1 MPEKPEGTN
10 NPEKKPLPNHGQ
22 EASAVKP
29 QDTDNIDKGE
39 KAPQFQASQ
48 KLSETAWAPENQT
61 VTAFAP
67 TLPAGFPQPELVGD
81 SIVEGRVL
89 KSDEVRKSWDLD
101 DQQIESLAKQIR
113 ECIDR
118 RSFAGMGA
126 PDPDTKQIARL
137 LEGLKL
143 SDRRAVEMVLNKKQD
158 FRQELQTLLSQRP
171 GDLNSLIAILDR
183 PDRQDNLPL
192 ENTQAVHY
200 AHKIVESLQGFSKEG
215 ADTTVNLLAPLNKAE
230 RQQIEAELSNEL
242 KMPFRNWLHQ
252 GALNNESIAQIEATL
267 DHPDSGTDYKGSIK
281 VLMGG
286 LKDNWSSSK
295 ENAILHIVSG
305 MDGKEIR
312 DSGLFQ
318 ELRSSQYLSTTAQQ
332 VLDVTLTGRDKWTA
346 DKQQS
351 RELGEVALKAKNLE
365 VFKDAMQ
372 SPAARE
378 YFRTSEGS
386 KKIDDTY
393 SGPFDSRDKQIAHDY
408 AELNDTKLLTDLQ
421 MYQFSLSPSREA
433 ITQRLMSATE
443 DEKKLFQQGRGLADL
458 RPKETEEEKAAN
470 RYYLDVFEALRS
482 ASKYDSKQLKE
493 WTGMLLDTKSATKE
507 EKTDPRQQILEMNK
521 SGVSGLD
528 AVRQLEDILKTNP
541 ELVTKLNGEDKELQA
556 AFSSAL
562 KRVSED
568 ARNAAI
574 AGNMWKDMTDP
585 SNLNPISAML
595 NAPERMRRQGELA
608 QDITSSAE
616 DKLSKQLLTQ
626 GQLSLEQKLFVAGDK
641 KLSANDLLSLSAD
654 EKQHLLKGQLAPKL
668 QEVVFGKGKESEF
681 IHSILSKQ
689 DTKLTTLDQ
698 IRAFSLG
705 RGASAEQIEA
715 LMDQMSVIQRKELSD
730 QYFAKYQSVMHA
742 DILQQIKDPVDKA
755 RILQSLRHADDT
767 AEQKIIN
774 TQIEQTK
781 HSGPLD
787 SLSEAYSPDQRMSSR
802 YSRAAESFYRQV
814 KDGLTDKQ
822 KDSLENLSPEKKQE
836 IATALMKYQSSLKK
850 YWSAQKDYTRNKEE
864 MSEQLADATLT
875 AGAVIASI
883 AQPELTPALLART
896 AALSAAGRLGIK
908 QAVMSGDFDTSQE
921 SFQKEL
927 YKGTMTG
934 VLNSLGGQA
943 FSSGRFV
950 SLGKFSKVA
959 STAGEKTVS
968 ELASNN
974 ALKSV
979 LKDDAAQ
986 ILEGKLEQTTMDK
999 VFGSPKTCMNDAKA
1013 IAKSIAPKANDEQI
1027 DLIAKSIQQHRKQ
1040 EVLNSF
1046 KGKLWHEGD
1055 QLATSITASV
1065 AGATFAEI
1073 ASTAVGYESPTTLLK
1088 RLELSGQAAAVGGTL
1103 FHFGFKAVGKGVQGL
1118 TNVIIG
1124 KDAQGHLYAGPGT
1137 RVISD
1142 GKQII
1147 VGKEPYYFKKDD
1159 VVVETAPRRR
1169 DCIDA
1174 PPFLEAA
1181 SLPPKSEWIE
1191 PPDTTLEKQR
1201 PKTEIA
1207 TPTPL
1212 EKSSRAFDKVPE
1224 DFRQQL
1230 RALNDEQLSL
1240 YEKQFEQTLPS
1251 TTDPVLKET
1260 VSQMLAYTRL
1270 LKNVRARV
1278 DGYITTKPKV
1288 ESQPEIIEK
1297 PPEPKPEASFLGKLS
1312 EIVDTSDSELAAR
1325 RTISGRTPAEIRQLA
1340 EACQLTEEDVRFA
1353 YASTSSDLA
1362 ASIERYHNL
1371 AQKSPSERLQQAAK
1385 RLELFTSMVQEERIQ
1400 RFQHRYPSILKT
1412 QIRSVA
1418 AKDFDELSKHRKMLD
1433 EIIKDNRYDRA
1444 VAYCKQEI
1452 GLVSELQA
1460 EHLSKTLDQNLSKR
1474 ISSDQ
1479 IPPVGEEIRLLW
1491 QYDLGSNRD
1500 GVNAIIGK
1508 PRAEAMTASR
1518 IGITMSRLSRAD
1530 GVPKAT
1536 GEPVLISDNLAAI
1549 PWRDGEILYSHNN
1562 EITVNDRIAKTS
1574 RTINS
1579 SGQLIECLHNN
1590 GELRQYTYDPTT
1602 NEVATIKYKQGTD
1615 VVTYEKHAGS
1625 FQMRTRHA
1633 DGSESIEPLPTLKK
1647 IETNPDGSYTFD
1659 RDAVRTVTFPDGSQQ
1674 FHYGEGRAVH
1684 HANIEVEAARL
1695 DKNSSD
1701 AFHEIGDTK
1710 LAEKTPNI
1718 VNKRIFRF
1726 SRLLTSF
1733 DAMAAE
1739 TKMSLDDKAVFYK
1752 HLNRLMDDSKDQAI
1766 GSRAARRELA
1776 EQVLYN
1782 AVHARD
1788 IDQGQNNTCN
1798 VTTIEKRCWARH
1810 PVAMAQ
1816 FAADIAEHGK
1826 FITTSGKVI
1835 DMSQVVDGL
1844 RPDAEARKNLRLQR
1858 DGHHNV
1864 LVMDGQRS
1872 WLSQMTQIA
1881 MVNTGW
1887 KEMSAIVSAEGI
1899 MNPPNIAF
1907 DRYGKVLGK
1916 IDPNDATKIYDGN
1929 NKVKR
1934 TWSSGDEVFDEH
1946 KQPLNLKQED
1956 LVFDSKHQ
1964 VIGILGR
1971 SKIEK
1976 LFDAN
1981 NQVANSSLNPGDI
1994 LYDAPGGNP
2003 VVRAT
2008 QFGEIEYGK
2017 KFGKL
2022 DRQPGKPERQLDKK
2036 TPLTEQEVLLIKKPK
2051 AREYCKSE
2059 RGNYIN
2065 QPKMSLDHFKRIS
2078 EEVTG
2083 IAEDQPFVVMRT
2095 RTKAESDIRID
2106 ITSKEELSE
2115 QLIKWKRDNKL
2126 PAIIYVNA
2134 AQPPFGQ
2141 HMDASDATGIKH
2153 DWHVINAWDFD
2164 GTNVDITNQWG
2175 KKHNIKIP
2183 LEQLFDAMQDPNG
2196 RLGTE

>member
-1 MPEKPEGTN
+1 MKVPETEG
-10 NPEKKPLPNHGQ
+10 
-22 EASAVKP
+22 
-29 QDTDNIDKGE
+29 KGDRTTHS
-39 KAPQFQASQ
+39 QASQ
-48 KLSETAWAPENQT
+48 KMSESAWAPENQAAT
-61 VTAFAP
+61 TFIP
-67 TLPAGFPQPELVGD
+67 RLPAGFPQPELVGD
-81 SIVEGRVL
+81 QIVGDQIVEGQVV
-89 KSDEVRKSWDLD
+89 KPGEVGRTWDLD
-101 DQQIESLAKQIR
+101 DKQIEDLSGQIR
-113 ECIDR
+113 QCLDR
-118 RSFAGMGA
+118 RSFGGLGA
-126 PDPDTKQIARL
+126 PDPDTREMSRL

-143 SDRRAVEMVLNKKQD
+143 SDRRAIEMVLSRKND
-158 FRQELQTLLSQRP
+158 FRPELEKLLAQKP
-171 GDLNSLIAILDR
+171 EELKSLIAILDR

-200 AHKIVESLQGFSKEG
+200 AHTIVECLQGFSKDG
-215 ADTTVNLLAPLNKAE
+215 AETAVNLLTPLNKAE
-230 RQQIEAELSNEL
+230 REQIEAELSNEL
-242 KMPFRNWLHQ
+242 KMSFRDWLGKSPFT
-252 GALNNESIAQIEATL
+252 NETTAKIEATL
-267 DHPDSGTDYKGSIK
+267 DHPDTGTDYKGSIK

-286 LKDNWSSSK
+286 LKDNWSAAK

-305 MDGKEIR
+305 MDGKAIR

-318 ELRSSQYLSTTAQQ
+318 ELRTPQYLSNTAQQ
-332 VLDVTLTGRDKWTA
+332 ILDVTLTGRDKWVTNEH
-346 DKQQS
+346 QS
-351 RELGEVALKAKNLE
+351 RELAEIALRAKNLE
-365 VFKDAMQ
+365 IFKDAMQ
-372 SPAARE
+372 SPSARD

-386 KKIDDTY
+386 KRIDVAY
-393 SGPFDSRDKQIAHDY
+393 SGPFDGRDRQVAHDY

-433 ITQRLMSATE
+433 ITQRLMSATDE
-443 DEKKLFQQGRGLADL
+443 EKKLFQQGRSLADL
-458 RPKETEEEKAAN
+458 RPKEKDEEKAAN
-470 RYYLDVFEALRS
+470 RYYLDVFEALRTS
-482 ASKYDSKQLKE
+482 SKYDSNQLKE
-493 WTGMLLDTKSATKE
+493 WTSMLLETKSVTKE
-507 EKTDPRQQILEMNK
+507 EKPDPRKQILELNK
-521 SGVSGLD
+521 SGISGLD
-528 AVRQLEDILKTNP
+528 AVRQLEGLLNTNP
-541 ELVTKLNGEDKELQA
+541 ELKGRLISGEDKELQA
-556 AFSSAL
+556 AFSSTL

-568 ARNAAI
+568 ARNGAI
-574 AGNMWKDMTDP
+574 AGNIWKDLTDP
-585 SNLNPISAML
+585 NNLNPISAVL
-595 NAPERMRRQGELA
+595 GAPDRMRRQGELA
-608 QDITSSAE
+608 QDVSSSAQ
-616 DKLSKQLLTQ
+616 DKLSEQLLRQ
-626 GQLSLEQKLFVAGDK
+626 GQLSLEQKLFISGDK
-641 KLSANDLLSLSAD
+641 KLSADDLLSLTPD
-654 EKQHLLKGQLAPKL
+654 EKLRLLKGQLAPKL
-668 QEVVFGKGKESEF
+668 QDLVFGHGPESEF
-681 IHSILSKQ
+681 IRSVLSKQ
-689 DTKLTTLDQ
+689 DGRLTTLDR

-705 RGASAEQIEA
+705 RGSNTEQIEA
-715 LMDQMSVIQRKELSD
+715 LMEQMPTKQRKELSD
-730 QYFAKYQSVMHA
+730 QYFEKYKSVMHA
-742 DILQQIKDPVDKA
+742 DILQQVKDPIDKA
-755 RILQSLRHADDT
+755 RVLQNLRHADET
-767 AEQKIIN
+767 AEQLIIN
-774 TQIEQTK
+774 IQIEQTK

-787 SLSEAYSPDQRMSSR
+787 SLSEAYSPDQRMASK
-802 YSRAAESFYRQV
+802 YSRAAESFYHQV

-822 KDSLENLSPEKKQE
+822 KESLEELSPKERQE
-836 IATALMKYQSSLKK
+836 IATVLMKYQSSLKK

-864 MSEQLADATLT
+864 MAEQLADATLT
-875 AGAVIASI
+875 AGAVIVSI

-950 SLGKFSKVA
+950 SLGKFGKVA
-959 STAGEKTVS
+959 SIAGEKTIG
-968 ELASNN
+968 ELGSNS
-974 ALKSV
+974 ALQSL
-979 LKDDAAQ
+979 LKDDAKQ
-986 ILEGKLEQTTMDK
+986 ILEGKLAATTMDK
-999 VFGSPKTCMNDAKA
+999 VFGSPKACMNDAKT

-1027 DLIAKSIQQHRKQ
+1027 ELIANSIQQHRKQ

-1046 KGKLWHEGD
+1046 KGKLWQEGD

-1073 ASTAVGYESPTTLLK
+1073 ASTAAGYESPSTLLK
-1088 RLELSGQAAAVGGTL
+1088 RLELSGQAAATGGTI

-1124 KDAQGHLYAGPGT
+1124 KDSNGHLYAGPGT

-1142 GKQII
+1142 GKQVI
-1147 VGKEPYYFKKDD
+1147 VGKEPYYFKNDD
-1159 VVVETAPRRR
+1159 VIIETAPRRR
-1169 DCIDA
+1169 DQIDA

-1191 PPDTTLEKQR
+1191 PPDTTIEKQR
-1201 PKTEIA
+1201 PNREIA
-1207 TPTPL
+1207 KPTPL

-1240 YEKQFEQTLPS
+1240 YEKQFEQTLPA
-1251 TTDPVLKET
+1251 TPDPVLKET
-1260 VSQMLAYTRL
+1260 VMQMLAYTRL
-1270 LKNVRARV
+1270 LQNVRARV
-1278 DGYITTKPKV
+1278 DGYTTTKPKV
-1288 ESQPEIIEK
+1288 EAQTEIREK

-1312 EIVDTSDSELAAR
+1312 EIIDTRDSELSAR
-1325 RTISGRTPAEIRQLA
+1325 RKISARTPAEIRQLA
-1340 EACQLTEEDVRFA
+1340 EACQLTEDDIRFA
-1353 YASTSSDLA
+1353 YANTSSDLSQ
-1362 ASIERYHNL
+1362 SIESYRRL
-1371 AQKSPSERLQQAAK
+1371 TQKSPSERLQEAAK
-1385 RLELFTSMVQEERIQ
+1385 RLELFTSMVLEERLQ
-1400 RFQHRYPSILKT
+1400 SFQHRYPSILKRE
-1412 QIRSVA
+1412 IKSLA
-1418 AKDFDELSKHRKMLD
+1418 AMDFDELSKHRKMLD
-1433 EIIKDNRYDRA
+1433 EIIKDNRYNRA
-1444 VAYCKQEI
+1444 VAYCEQEI

-1460 EHLSKTLDQNLSKR
+1460 EHLSKTLNENLAKR

-1500 GVNAIIGK
+1500 GINAIIGK
-1508 PRAEAMTASR
+1508 SRAEAMTASR

-1549 PWRDGEILYSHNN
+1549 PWRDGEILHSRNN
-1562 EITVNDRIAKTS
+1562 EITVNDRVAKTS

-1590 GELRQYTYDPTT
+1590 GQLRQYTYDPIT
-1602 NEVATIKYKQGTD
+1602 NDVATITYKQGTD
-1615 VVTYEKHAGS
+1615 VITYEKHGGA
-1625 FQMRTRHA
+1625 FQMRTRHV

-1647 IETNPDGSYTFD
+1647 IETGPDGSCAFE
-1659 RDAVRTVTFPDGSQQ
+1659 RDTVRTVTFPDGSQQ
-1674 FHYGEGRAVH
+1674 FHYGEGRATH

-1695 DKNSSD
+1695 DKNISD
-1701 AFHEIGDTK
+1701 AFSEIGDTK
-1710 LAEKTPNI
+1710 IAEKTPNI
-1718 VNKRIFRF
+1718 IKKRIFRF
-1726 SRLLTSF
+1726 SKLLASF
-1733 DAMAAE
+1733 DAMATE
-1739 TKMSLDDKAVFYK
+1739 TKMTLDDRAVFYK
-1752 HLNRLMDDSKDQAI
+1752 HLNRLMDDSQNQSI
-1766 GSRAARRELA
+1766 SSRAARRELA

-1782 AVHARD
+1782 AVHARE

-1826 FITTSGKVI
+1826 FTTTSGKVI

-1858 DGHHNV
+1858 DGHHNI

-1916 IDPNDATKIYDGN
+1916 IDPNDAMKIYDEN

-1934 TWSSGDEVFDEH
+1934 TWSSGDMVFDEH

-1981 NQVANSSLNPGDI
+1981 NNVANSNLNPGDI

-2008 QFGEIEYGK
+2008 QYGEIEYGK

-2059 RGNYIN
+2059 RGNYVN
-2065 QPKMSLDHFKRIS
+2065 QPKMSLDKFKRIS
-2078 EEVTG
+2078 EEITG
-2083 IAEDQPFVVMRT
+2083 FPEDQPFVVMRA
-2095 RTKAESDIRID
+2095 RTKAETDVRID

-2141 HMDASDATGIKH
+2141 HMDASDATAIKH

-2164 GTNVDITNQWG
+2164 GTSVDITNQWG
-2175 KKHNIKIP
+2175 KKHNLKIP

-2196 RLGTE
+2196 RVGTE